1 VADSD
6 SNLKDTNVYYDD
18 WSSLEPVRV
27 INTVPP
33 DNVSNLTASD
43 VQAMQ
48 TTLSWTASSSDHIT
62 EYRVYNGSDYVG
74 STTSTT
80 YTVAGLEQQT
90 SYTFTVKAV
99 DREGLIS
106 SGSSI
111 TVATPVLTFAL
122 AMNGT
127 TDYVQT
133 PTLSFDAVI
142 MDILAEPKS
151 MGFSSYLDA
160 TRGIPQSA
168 FGRNSAGI
176 DYLQAAW
183 KSVYVNGEDKTA
195 SANKAAIVPS
205 QQRITVKLV
214 LKSPGKSILVIFANQ
229 LGSIPMKGILYSVKI
244 MSGNIVTAL
253 YDFTE
258 PFAGTAVPDKSGN
271 NQTAR
276 LQGGTWING

>member
-1 VADSD
+1 MADSD
-6 SNLKDTNVYYDD
+6 SNLKDTIVYYDD

-48 TTLSWTASSSDHIT
+48 TTLLWTASSSDHIT

-133 PTLSFDAVI
+133 PTLSFDTVI
-142 MDILAEPKS
+142 MDIWAEPKS